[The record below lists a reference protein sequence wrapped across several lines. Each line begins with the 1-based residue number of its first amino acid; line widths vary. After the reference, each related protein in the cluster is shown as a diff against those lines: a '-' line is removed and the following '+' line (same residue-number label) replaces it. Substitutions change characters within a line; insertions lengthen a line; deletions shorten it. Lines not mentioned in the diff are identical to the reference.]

1 MRRLMII
8 DPSVRNEIEQF
19 CVKDELISP
28 KVSVIIPA
36 YNVETYIVDCLL
48 SLIKQTLKDIEIIV
62 INDGSTDK
70 TGLLISEFAQLDS
83 RISYITQ
90 ANAGLST
97 TRNVGLKVAKGEY
110 IAFVDSDDWVDED
123 FIEKLYNSI
132 TKNDCD
138 IAVASIIRKR
148 KYFQKY
154 RILYTEEKIYTSL
167 SEKIKVCDIPN
178 CCYVWNKLYKRELL
192 ENSEFET
199 GRYYEDVLWIPEVIK
214 KSKKLVIVPDTNYYY
229 RVNRSSIVKT
239 VQSTKK
245 QEDAYQS
252 KKFIQK
258 FFNENGIELPKKYK
272 KITRKIYYF
281 LNLPILKIKECNSKT
296 IYYLLGFIP
305 VFKKKI
311 KDGLKFKK
319 TKRLFLYKELDSHI
333 YLNLFGLHLS
343 FKKETKFPYK
353 EAIEYGL
360 TVEKRNPQLIISL
373 TSFPARINVVAKTIN
388 TLLRQTVKPDKLIL
402 WLADSQFP
410 NKEKDLPAELLKLV
424 NYGLEIRWTE
434 DLRSYK
440 KLVPALRDFPN
451 DIIVTADDDLY
462 YQEDWLESLYNE
474 YLKDKKNIYTR
485 RSTGVM
491 RTRSCVKIIPH
502 YDNRN
507 FAPTYINQI
516 MGGAGTLYPPHS
528 LHPDV
533 LNVEKCKSLVP
544 TYDDIYFWAMA
555 VANGTKIGLVKNKDL
570 NLYNIENSQEVAL
583 CKVNGGA
590 TSMSD
595 KEAFSLIFKEY
606 PQVFERI
613 QNK

>member
-1 MRRLMII
+1 MVLDKRVI
-8 DPSVRNEIEQF
+8 DEIAQF
-19 CVKDELISP
+19 CIKDVQNFP

-36 YNVETYIVDCLL
+36 YNVEKYIVDCLL
-48 SLIKQTLKDIEIIV
+48 SLVKQTLKDIEIIV

-70 TGLLISEFAQLDS
+70 TGEIISEFAQLDS
-83 RISYITQ
+83 RINFISQ

-97 TRNVGLKVAKGEY
+97 TRNVGLKAAKGEY

-132 TKNDCD
+132 IKNDCD
-138 IAVASIIRKR
+138 IAVASIVRKR
-148 KYFQKY
+148 KHFKKY
-154 RILYTEEKIYTSL
+154 RVLYTSEAVYTEL
-167 SEKIKVCDIPN
+167 GEKIKACNIPN

-192 ENSEFET
+192 EGCEFVT
-199 GRYYEDVLWIPEVIK
+199 GKYYEDVLWIPEVIK
-214 KSKKLVIVPDTNYYY
+214 KARNLVTVPNTHYYY
-229 RVNRSSIVKT
+229 RVNTSSIVKS
-239 VQSTKK
+239 VQSVKK
-245 QEDAYQS
+245 QEDSYFA

-258 FFNENGIELPKKYK
+258 FFNENGIDLPRKYK
-272 KITRKIYYF
+272 KITRRTYSVLRI
-281 LNLPILKIKECNSKT
+281 PVLKIKEYKQKE
-296 IYYLLGFIP
+296 IFYLFGFIP
-305 VFKKKI
+305 VFKKKN
-311 KDGLKFKK
+311 KDGLIFKK
-319 TKRLFLYKELDSHI
+319 TKRLFLCKELDSHI
-333 YLNLFGLHLS
+333 YLNLFGIHLS

-353 EAIEYGL
+353 EVAEYGL
-360 TVEKRNPQLIISL
+360 ALEKRNPQLIVSL
-373 TSFPARINVVAKTIN
+373 TSFPARIRVVAKTIN

-410 NKEKDLPAELLKLV
+410 NKEQDLPAELLKLKE
-424 NYGLEIRWTE
+424 YGLKIRWCE

-440 KLVPALRDFPN
+440 KLVPALREFPN

-474 YLKDKKNIYTR
+474 YLKAPQNVYTR
-485 RSTGVM
+485 RSTGV
-491 RTRSCVKIIPH
+491 VKSKGCFRIIPH

-507 FAPTYINQI
+507 YAPTYINQI

-533 LNVEKCKSLVP
+533 LNVEKCMSLVP

-570 NLYNIENSQEVAL
+570 NLYNVEDSQEVAL

-590 TSMSD
+590 ASMSD
-595 KEAFSLIFKEY
+595 KEAFSLIFNEY
-606 PQVFERI
+606 PQMLERLE
-613 QNK
+613 KK